1 VSDVEI
7 VRRSDAPAAY
17 FLSHG
22 FDLDLIEGAPCE
34 GPYRTRDEAEK
45 AAEQLLLA
53 VTCTDG

>member
-1 VSDVEI
+1 
-7 VRRSDAPAAY
+7 VRQSDAPAAY

-53 VTCTDG
+53 VTCTDD